1 MPLVILL
8 ALDTCDA
15 RGSLAL
21 LRDNDLLRAV
31 AHEGTSDYSG
41 WVLPTA
47 EVALR
52 SSSLAMRDVEVFAVA
67 SGPGSFT
74 GVRIALTTVK
84 AWSEAYGIAIVSVSR
99 LEALASESANV
110 TNFVAASF
118 NANRNQVYG
127 GLFRAHDANLRL
139 VEQEMVAAP
148 ADFISWVAQRTGEQ
162 KVSWISMDPELLTSQ
177 QAWQA
182 RRQAGETLAKSS
194 NVLAPAI
201 ARIGRQRALAGR
213 YTDVLAL
220 DAEYIRRPDAE
231 VYWKGGPVRGS

>member
-21 LRDNDLLRAV
+21 LRDNDLLCSL

-47 EVALR
+47 EAALR
-52 SSSLAMRDVEVFAVA
+52 SSGLAMRDVEVCAVTA
-67 SGPGSFT
+67 GPGSFT

-84 AWSEAYGIAIVSVSR
+84 AWSEAYGIAIASVSR
-99 LEALASESANV
+99 LEALASESANG
-110 TNFVAASF
+110 TNFIAASF
-118 NANRNQVYG
+118 NAYRNQVYG
-127 GLFRAHDANLRL
+127 GLFRTRDAGLQL
-139 VEQEMVAAP
+139 VEEEMVAAP
-148 ADFISWVAQRTGEQ
+148 ADFIRWVAQRAGGE

-177 QAWQA
+177 EAWQA
-182 RRQAGETLAKSS
+182 RLQAGETLVRST
-194 NVLAPAI
+194 NILAPAI
-201 ARIGRQRALAGR
+201 GRIGWQRALQGR

-231 VYWKGGPVRGS
+231 VYWKGGPGRGS

>member
-1 MPLVILL
+1 VILL

-21 LRDNDLLRAV
+21 LRDDHVLHAA

-52 SSSLAMRDVEVFAVA
+52 SSGLAMRDVEVCAVS

-84 AWSEAYGIAIVSVSR
+84 AWSEAYGTAIVNVSR
-99 LEALASESANV
+99 LEALASESANGA
-110 TNFVAASF
+110 NFIAASF

-127 GLFRAHDANLRL
+127 GLFRTHDAGLQL
-139 VEQEMVAAP
+139 VEEEMVAAP
-148 ADFISWVAQRTGEQ
+148 ADFISWVAQRAGKE

-177 QAWQA
+177 QAWQP
-182 RRQAGETLAKSS
+182 RLQSGEPLVKSS

-201 ARIGRQRALAGR
+201 ARIGRQRALQGR

-231 VYWKGGPVRGS
+231 VYWKGGPGRGS

>member
-21 LRDNDLLRAV
+21 LRDNELLFAV

-52 SSSLAMRDVEVFAVA
+52 SSGLAMRDVEVCAVA

-84 AWSEAYGIAIVSVSR
+84 AWSEAFGIAIVSVSR
-99 LEALASESANV
+99 LEALAAESV
-110 TNFVAASF
+110 DGTNFIAACF

-127 GLFRAHDANLRL
+127 GLFRTRDAGLQL
-139 VEQEMVAAP
+139 MEEEMVAVP
-148 ADFISWVAQRTGEQ
+148 ADFISWAAQRTGEER
-162 KVSWISMDPELLTSQ
+162 VSWISMDPELLTAQKS
-177 QAWQA
+177 WQA
-182 RRQAGETLAKSS
+182 RLQAGETLVRST

-201 ARIGRQRALAGR
+201 GRIGRQRALQGR
-213 YTDVLAL
+213 YTDALVL
-220 DAEYIRRPDAE
+220 DADYIRRPDAE
-231 VYWKGGPVRGS
+231 VYWKVGPGRGS

>member
-1 MPLVILL
+1 MPFVILL

-21 LRDNDLLRAV
+21 LRDDHVLHAA
-31 AHEGTSDYSG
+31 AHEGASDYSG

-47 EVALR
+47 EIALR
-52 SSSLAMRDVEVFAVA
+52 SSGLAMRDVEVCAVA

-84 AWSEAYGIAIVSVSR
+84 AWSEAYGTAIVSVSR
-99 LEALASESANV
+99 LEALAAESANGA
-110 TNFVAASF
+110 NLIAACF

-127 GLFRAHDANLRL
+127 GLFRSRDAGLQL
-139 VEQEMVAAP
+139 VEEEMVAAP
-148 ADFISWVAQRTGEQ
+148 ADFIGWVAQRAGEE

-182 RRQAGETLAKSS
+182 RLDAGDTLVRST

-201 ARIGRQRALAGR
+201 GRIGRQRALQGR

-231 VYWKGGPVRGS
+231 VYWKGGQGRGS

>member
-1 MPLVILL
+1 VILL

-21 LRDNDLLRAV
+21 LRDDQVLHAA

-41 WVLPTA
+41 WVLPTT
-47 EVALR
+47 ELALR
-52 SSSLAMRDVEVFAVA
+52 SSGLAMRDVEVCAVA

-74 GVRIALTTVK
+74 AVRIALTTVK
-84 AWSEAYGIAIVSVSR
+84 AWSEAYGTAIVSVSR
-99 LEALASESANV
+99 LEALAAESTNGANL
-110 TNFVAASF
+110 VAASF

-127 GLFRAHDANLRL
+127 GLFRTQDAGLHL
-139 VEQEMVAAP
+139 VEEEMVAAP
-148 ADFISWVAQRTGEQ
+148 ADFISWVAQRAGEE

-177 QAWQA
+177 QDWQA
-182 RRQAGETLAKSS
+182 RLQAGETMVRST

-201 ARIGRQRALAGR
+201 GRIGRQRALQGR
-213 YTDVLAL
+213 FTDVLAL

-231 VYWKGGPVRGS
+231 VYWKGGPGRAS

>member
-1 MPLVILL
+1 MPFVILL

-21 LRDNDLLRAV
+21 LRDDRVLCAL
-31 AHEGTSDYSG
+31 AHDGTSDYSG

-47 EVALR
+47 ERALR
-52 SSSLAMRDVEVFAVA
+52 SSGLAMRDLEVCAVA

-84 AWSEAYGIAIVSVSR
+84 AWSEAYRISIVSVSR
-99 LEALASESANV
+99 LEALAAESANE
-110 TNFVAASF
+110 TNFIAASF

-127 GLFRAHDANLRL
+127 GLFRSRDAVLQL
-139 VEQEMVAAP
+139 VEDEMVAAP
-148 ADFISWVAQRTGEQ
+148 ADFISWVARRAGEEE
-162 KVSWISMDPELLTSQ
+162 VSWISMDPELLTSQ
-177 QAWQA
+177 EAWQS
-182 RRQAGETLAKSS
+182 RLQADESLVTST

-201 ARIGRQRALAGR
+201 ARIGRQRALQGR

-231 VYWKGGPVRGS
+231 VYWKGGPGHGS

>member
-21 LRDNDLLRAV
+21 LRDDHVLCAL

-52 SSSLAMRDVEVFAVA
+52 SSGLAMRDAEVCAVA

-84 AWSEAYGIAIVSVSR
+84 AWSEAYGIAIASVSR
-99 LEALASESANV
+99 LEALAAESTNR
-110 TNFVAASF
+110 TNFIAACF

-127 GLFRAHDANLRL
+127 GLFRTRDTGLQL
-139 VEQEMVAAP
+139 VEEEMVAAP
-148 ADFISWVAQRTGEQ
+148 SDFISWVGQRAGEE
-162 KVSWISMDPELLTSQ
+162 KVSWISMDTELLTSQ
-177 QAWQA
+177 EAWQA
-182 RRQAGETLAKSS
+182 RLQAGETLVRST

-201 ARIGRQRALAGR
+201 GRIGRQRALAGR

-231 VYWKGGPVRGS
+231 VYWKGGPGRGS